1 MGERQTV
8 GRRREREKIE
18 KQVRTWKQ
26 KSERSSEAEFR
37 QVKAQCSM
45 CVRVC
50 VSRKKH
56 AHTHTHTHTH
66 KQV

>member
-26 KSERSSEAEFR
+26 KVESSSEAEVR

-45 CVRVC
+45 FVC
-50 VSRKKH
+50 VC
-56 AHTHTHTHTH
+56 
-66 KQV
+66 